1 MIFFSYFP
9 QTTRTNKGKKQNR
22 KEPNKKDTHENFPHF
37 CDFSHPLSSF
47 LIGVFPFFSFLSSLF
62 SSLSRNTDFFY
73 KDQSHNIYDNPF
85 FYFFFFIFFPTP
97 LFRIPYIFSDFLNLM
112 TKPFKPFYA
121 LSFCLKRVKVSYSL
135 KNTQNSNIIIMFP
148 VVHNV

>member
-1 MIFFSYFP
+1 MKIFLVFVIFLI
-9 QTTRTNKGKKQNR
+9 
-22 KEPNKKDTHENFPHF
+22 
-37 CDFSHPLSSF
+37 LSSF

-62 SSLSRNTDFFY
+62 SSLARNTDFFY
-73 KDQSHNIYDNPF
+73 KVQSHNIYDHPF

-112 TKPFKPFYA
+112 TKPFRPFYA

-135 KNTQNSNIIIMFP
+135 KNTQNSDIIINSLCSQLYIMCCQGFLSL
-148 VVHNV
+148 